1 MKVKEELLNIITD
14 QTAVSDSIILDADTW
29 KEMGIDSLDTLEIL
43 LSVNDKFGIQIEE
56 EDEEKLVN
64 FHELLT
70 YVENKILDK

>member
-14 QTAVSDSIILDADTW
+14 QTAVSDSIVLDADTW

-70 YVENKILDK
+70 YVESKILDK